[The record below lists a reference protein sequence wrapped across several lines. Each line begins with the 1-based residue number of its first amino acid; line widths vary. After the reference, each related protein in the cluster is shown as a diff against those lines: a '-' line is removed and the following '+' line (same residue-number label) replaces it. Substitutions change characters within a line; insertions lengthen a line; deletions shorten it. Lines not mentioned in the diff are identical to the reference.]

1 MCVCHFS
8 ANGCYQHGRCPTVS
22 RRSQKI
28 SGMYFVELPHHIFE
42 QSVWIEQLLSTA
54 EDIFVQI
61 KFQSAVISAN
71 NDNNTNSN

>member
-1 MCVCHFS
+1 
-8 ANGCYQHGRCPTVS
+8 
-22 RRSQKI
+22 
-28 SGMYFVELPHHIFE
+28 MYFVELPHHIFE